1 MCAADSTNVE
11 PRLYE
16 HLRRLIEKIDVLFV
30 GMECDG
36 APDIALRPASH
47 LAGGEKDRAVWKVQR
62 LGLREGD
69 RHREQLE
76 FAAGLRLCDGPG
88 ALVKVSHLHSVHG

>member
-1 MCAADSTNVE
+1 MCAADSNNIE

-30 GMECDG
+30 GMS
-36 APDIALRPASH
+36 ATVPPDMALRPASH
-47 LAGGEKDRAVWKVQR
+47 AAGGEKDRAVEKVQR

-69 RHREQLE
+69 RHRE
-76 FAAGLRLCDGPG
+76 
-88 ALVKVSHLHSVHG
+88 